1 MPEAITA
8 FMEGSDFED
17 VIRTAVSLGGDCD
30 TLTCIAGGM
39 AEACYGIPKEIEE
52 EGKKRLPEDMLSVVD
67 RFRDLTDASVR
78 DPFLEGNELI
88 EEAIRAYHEDSSKEN
103 LCSVLKAIRERMH
116 ADGHLMVPVAF
127 DEDGKNFSFHTLT
140 ARDGK
145 HWMAAFTSPAEH
157 RKGAPSQIVSNFI
170 DSLLKGVLETD
181 CPGFIIN
188 PWGQDFMLAREL
200 IEMIF

>member
-127 DEDGKNFSFHTLT
+127 DE
-140 ARDGK
+140 
-145 HWMAAFTSPAEH
+145 AFTSPAEH